1 MDGLGI
7 CERGAVRCGFMC
19 QTDRAKQYYRR
30 AVSCWESMGG
40 SEVNQDNEEVR
51 GRQGVKLTSGES

>member
-19 QTDRAKQYYRR
+19 QTGRVMVPREL
-30 AVSCWESMGG
+30 VSVLRVFLDKIDISI
-40 SEVNQDNEEVR
+40 
-51 GRQGVKLTSGES
+51 SGC